1 MGNMSTGIGLVIIL
15 AGLVVTVLWICMPFA
30 IFGTKPILRE
40 LLAEQKRTNEL
51 LVEAAERA
59 KPAQPS
65 LVSERYRDPA

>member
-1 MGNMSTGIGLVIIL
+1 
-15 AGLVVTVLWICMPFA
+15 MPFA